1 MIGLRMF
8 LIVSIILTGECA
20 VAQRL
25 KNFSQKYELG
35 IEATFGFKSFTLSSD
50 MNAINN
56 LKVVTEGGT
65 LGLTFGSGI
74 LKGKV
79 RQGYYYS
86 ASNVGKTIDYV
97 RSAGAINFYPLQLIN
112 KNNNNSEGGL
122 QPFITAGVERNILKM
137 YGFYGPD
144 YSAANQINY
153 SISEAP
159 YLGRIVTLQASIG
172 AGVEYS
178 IKKEGHFVCIFT
190 EVKYGKNVADLYTSK
205 VFDGT
210 RSGNQ
215 TTLNVGIN
223 FGYHK

>member
-8 LIVSIILTGECA
+8 LIVSVILTGECA

-56 LKVVTEGGT
+56 LKVMTEGGT
-65 LGLTFGSGI
+65 LGLTLGSGI

-97 RSAGAINFYPLQLIN
+97 RSAGIINFYPLQLIN
-112 KNNNNSEGGL
+112 KDNNEGGL
-122 QPFITAGVERNILKM
+122 QPFITAGVERNIMKM

-144 YSAANQINY
+144 YSSANQINY

-159 YLGRIVTLQASIG
+159 YLGRIVNLQASVG
-172 AGVEYS
+172 AGLEYS
-178 IKKEGHFVCIFT
+178 IKKAGHFVSIFT
-190 EVKYGKNVADLYTSK
+190 EVKYGKNVANLYTSK